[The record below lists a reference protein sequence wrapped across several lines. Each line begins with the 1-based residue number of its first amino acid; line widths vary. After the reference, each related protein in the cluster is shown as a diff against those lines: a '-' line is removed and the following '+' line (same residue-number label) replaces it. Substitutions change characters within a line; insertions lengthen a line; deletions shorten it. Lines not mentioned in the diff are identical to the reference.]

1 MAPLYPTMSPF
12 YPRKAPLYPRMAP
25 LYPRMAHYI
34 LEWPHY
40 ILRCP
45 NYILEWPYYILER
58 PHYILEW
65 PTISY
70 TGHCRIE
77 WGHSVFPECPPPCH
91 SVRLTAS
98 PRTRYSGPP
107 EEENFH
113 PPPAVWGAG
122 TEEIYRAHHIGGAV
136 LGTHQ
141 QPLINW

>member
-1 MAPLYPTMSPF
+1 MAQ
-12 YPRKAPLYPRMAP
+12 LYPRMAP
-25 LYPRMAHYI
+25 LYPIMAHYI

-40 ILRCP
+40 ILQCP
-45 NYILEWPYYILER
+45 HYILERPHFILEWPHYILVW

-122 TEEIYRAHHIGGAV
+122 TEEIYRAHHLGGAV
-136 LGTHQ
+136 LGYTSAAMA
-141 QPLINW
+141 NW